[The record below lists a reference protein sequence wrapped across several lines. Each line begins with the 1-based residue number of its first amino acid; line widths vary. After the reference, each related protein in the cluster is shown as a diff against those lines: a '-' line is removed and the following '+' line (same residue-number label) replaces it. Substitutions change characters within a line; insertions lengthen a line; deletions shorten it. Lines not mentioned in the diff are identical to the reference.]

1 MDEEEESGI
10 ALPLLFVGMEE
21 VPILY
26 ANHFL
31 VQHQQGGE
39 FIITVGQ
46 VQGPP
51 LLGTREERIEQAKR
65 LAYVPIRVVAR
76 LALTRERM
84 AELIGALEENVKGFD
99 TRAGG

>member
-1 MDEEEESGI
+1 MDEEQESGI

-31 VQHQQGGE
+31 VQHQESE

-65 LAYVPIRVVAR
+65 LAYVPIKVVAR